1 MLEAKSVDELFA
13 ASRGWGLID
22 HNLVAADTAG
32 HIGHR
37 VRAIVPDRPRL
48 NGWLPV
54 PGWTGDYDWRGM
66 IPWEDMPTTTDP
78 ARGFLVTANNR
89 FVAEAPGDRYY
100 FCTDCHP
107 PWRARRLE
115 ERLAA
120 LPAATFDDMSAL
132 HLDDVSL
139 AAAVFQPG
147 LARLPETALAGL
159 RPAARRLHEEL
170 LRLGRPDGSRF
181 DRRGR
186 LLALALGA
194 GGAGP

>member
-1 MLEAKSVDELFA
+1 AHELFE

-22 HNLVAADTAG
+22 HNLVVADTAG

-66 IPWEDMPTTTDP
+66 IPWEDMPATADP

-89 FVAEAPGDRYY
+89 FVAEAPDDRYY

-107 PWRARRLE
+107 PWRAQRLE
-115 ERLAA
+115 ARLAA
-120 LPAATFDDMSAL
+120 LSAATVDDMAAL

-139 AAAVFQPG
+139 AAPIFQ
-147 LARLPETALAGL
+147 AALAGMPGPML
-159 RPAARRLHEEL
+159 AGLLPAARRLHQDL
-170 LRLGRPDGSRF
+170 
-181 DRRGR
+181 
-186 LLALALGA
+186 
-194 GGAGP
+194 